1 VLLPLRASDRDRDRA
16 VGVLK
21 QGYVAGRLSTQTF
34 EARVAVAQTTRSRAV
49 LRELLADLSARWLAT
64 RTVLEGWGARREA
77 PAPWATLLLS
87 RRPDGVVIVGR
98 SSSCDVVFGD
108 EAVSRRHACFDR
120 VGGRWHVTDLHSTNG
135 TSVDGIQVERA
146 PVDVGC
152 QVRLGGDAV
161 LDIA

>member
-1 VLLPLRASDRDRDRA
+1 MLLPLRASERDRARA

-34 EARVAVAQTTRSRAV
+34 EARVVVAQTTRSRAV
-49 LRELLADLSARWLAT
+49 LRELLADLSARWLAA
-64 RTVLEGWGARREA
+64 RTVLGSWDAQREK

-87 RRPDGVVIVGR
+87 RRRHGVLVVGR
-98 SSSCDVVFGD
+98 SSSCDMVFGD
-108 EAVSRRHACFDR
+108 QGVSRRHACFDS

-135 TSVDGIQVERA
+135 TFVDGIQVERA
-146 PVDVGC
+146 PIGVGC

-161 LDIA
+161 LEIA